1 MNTNFEKMSVKKP
14 LDAQFHDTEG
24 HAYISKAR
32 KEKRNKPQR
41 GGGVKGLFRDPSKLN
56 DIGDSYAIYG

>member
-1 MNTNFEKMSVKKP
+1 MNTNFEKISVKKP
-14 LDAQFHDTEG
+14 LDTQFHDTEG

-41 GGGVKGLFRDPSKLN
+41 GTGIKGAFRNAKDVDHLELM
-56 DIGDSYAIYG
+56 YG

>member
-14 LDAQFHDTEG
+14 LDTQFHDTEG

-41 GGGVKGLFRDPSKLN
+41 GGGIKGLFRDATKLHSPE
-56 DIGDSYAIYG
+56 DSHIYG

>member
-1 MNTNFEKMSVKKP
+1 MNTNFEKISVKKP
-14 LDAQFHDTEG
+14 LDTQFHDTEG

-41 GGGVKGLFRDPSKLN
+41 GGGLKGTFRSPNLHRID
-56 DIGDSYAIYG
+56 DSLIYG

>member
-14 LDAQFHDTEG
+14 LHTQFHDTDG

-41 GGGVKGLFRDPSKLN
+41 GGGLKGLFRDASTMPNIDAS
-56 DIGDSYAIYG
+56 SVIYG

>member
-1 MNTNFEKMSVKKP
+1 MKTNFEKISVKKP
-14 LDAQFHDTEG
+14 VDTQFHDTEG

-41 GGGVKGLFRDPSKLN
+41 GTGIKGAFRNAPRADTL
-56 DIGDSYAIYG
+56 DLIYG

>member
-14 LDAQFHDTEG
+14 LDTQFHDTEG
-24 HAYISKAR
+24 NAYISKAR

-41 GGGVKGLFRDPSKLN
+41 GTGIKGAFRSANNSDTLT
-56 DIGDSYAIYG
+56 IIYG

>member
-14 LDAQFHDTEG
+14 LDTQFHDTDG

-32 KEKRNKPQR
+32 KGKRNKPKR
-41 GGGVKGLFRDPSKLN
+41 GGGLKGLFRDASAM
-56 DIGDSYAIYG
+56 DYIGASSVIYG

>member
-1 MNTNFEKMSVKKP
+1 MKTNFEKISVKKP
-14 LDAQFHDTEG
+14 VDTQFHDTDG

-41 GGGVKGLFRDPSKLN
+41 GGGIKGLFRDPSTMTN
-56 DIGDSYAIYG
+56 IGDSTVIYG